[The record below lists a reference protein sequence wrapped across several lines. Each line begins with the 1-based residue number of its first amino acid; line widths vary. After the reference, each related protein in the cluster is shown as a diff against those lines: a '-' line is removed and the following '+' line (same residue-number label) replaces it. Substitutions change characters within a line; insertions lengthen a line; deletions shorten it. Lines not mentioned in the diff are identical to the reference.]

1 MARLIQHCE
10 NHRNRWLPAR
20 FAVRTRR
27 IPSPHNAPTVAPNY
41 SCVVTSPRAVR
52 FFTIASIAIV
62 VVSGL
67 TWLGLGRITAAISK
81 EDVFAGLKDRPK
93 RESSAVNYLIV
104 GSDTREGLSRAEIRR
119 LRVGGTDVAAGR
131 RSDTMLLV
139 HISKKRDKAAIISI
153 PRDSYALIPEHK
165 ALNSEKMIP
174 ATHSKINSAYSWGGA
189 PLLIQTL
196 ENMSGL
202 RIDHYIEIN
211 FVGFVRMVD
220 ALGGIEVCT
229 KRDIDDPKSHLV
241 LPAGRHTLDGVDSL
255 KYVRS
260 RLFDGLGDLGRMKRQ
275 QEFAGAMLRKA
286 TSAGVLLNPVKLVD
300 FLNSALSSVT
310 TDSGLTQG
318 DLLTLGK
325 QLRNLSASNVRTLTI
340 PLKYYNYNKNGVSAA
355 VLWDPELSAE
365 LFERIKNDEALIDK
379 VRPEPS
385 ATPSLLDKFGTKT
398 ASDNP
403 CNESKG

>member
-1 MARLIQHCE
+1 M
-10 NHRNRWLPAR
+10 
-20 FAVRTRR
+20 
-27 IPSPHNAPTVAPNY
+27 
-41 SCVVTSPRAVR
+41 
-52 FFTIASIAIV
+52 
-62 VVSGL
+62 
-67 TWLGLGRITAAISK
+67 GLGRITAAIPK
-81 EDVFAGLKDRPK
+81 LDVFAGLEDRPK

-104 GSDTREGLSRAEIRR
+104 GSDTREGLSREETRR
-119 LRVGGTDVAAGR
+119 LKVGTTAVAAGK

-139 HISKKRDKAAIISI
+139 HISKKRDKAAIVSI
-153 PRDSYALIPEHK
+153 PRDSFALIPEHK
-165 ALNSEKMIP
+165 SLTSEKIIP
-174 ATHSKINSAYSWGGA
+174 ATYSKINSAYNWGGA
-189 PLLIQTL
+189 SLLIETF

-202 RIDHYIEIN
+202 RIDHYVEIN

-220 ALGGIEVCT
+220 ALGGVEICT
-229 KRDIDDPKSHLV
+229 KRDINDSKSHLS
-241 LPAGRHTLDGVDSL
+241 LPAGTHLLDGVDSL

-260 RLFDGLGDLGRMKRQ
+260 RTFDGLGDLGRMKRQ

-286 TSAGVLLNPVKLVD
+286 TSAGVLLNPIKLLD
-300 FLNSALSSVT
+300 FINSALASVT
-310 TDSGLTQG
+310 TDSGISQG

-365 LFERIKNDEALIDK
+365 LFERIKNDDALIDK

-385 ATPSLLDKFGTKT
+385 ASPSLVDKFGTKT

-403 CNESKG
+403 CTGSKG